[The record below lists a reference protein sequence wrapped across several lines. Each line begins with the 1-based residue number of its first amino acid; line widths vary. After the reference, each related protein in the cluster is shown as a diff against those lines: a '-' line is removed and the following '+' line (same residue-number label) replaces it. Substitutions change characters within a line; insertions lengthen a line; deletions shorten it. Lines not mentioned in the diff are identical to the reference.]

1 MGHAWTMTPTESSE
15 TDRKMKK
22 LLIAGFVGSLVA
34 ACGNPGGVDDEFYEK
49 YKKMG
54 APKILYRCNDRIGYS
69 AGIGFN
75 ATYNKLL
82 KDAEQDCARD
92 FKILESKE

>member
-1 MGHAWTMTPTESSE
+1 MTPTESSE

-49 YKKMG
+49 
-54 APKILYRCNDRIGYS
+54 
-69 AGIGFN
+69 
-75 ATYNKLL
+75 
-82 KDAEQDCARD
+82 
-92 FKILESKE
+92 